1 MSEIHEQI
9 RVCYHIKGAYPESI
23 FYSDLSGL
31 RFSAGVAR
39 LVKLLRSDN
48 GFTDLMILKPSGPY
62 FALFIEM
69 KKTGEKIYKK
79 DGITYKTD
87 HLIEQA
93 DMIKRLNQLGYR
105 AGFCIGEDNTIKAI
119 NAYMNE
125 EFEKLNKFFV

>member
-1 MSEIHEQI
+1 MAEINEQI
-9 RVCYHIKGAYPESI
+9 RVCEHIKGAYSGTI

-62 FALFIEM
+62 YALFIEM
-69 KKTGEKIYKK
+69 KKTGEKLFKK

-93 DMIKRLNQLGYR
+93 DMIKRLNELGYR
-105 AGFCIGEDNTIKAI
+105 AGFCIGEDNTIMAI

-125 EFEKLNKFFV
+125 NFDKLNQYLI